1 VLLLLVCLHI
11 AALDAPLVAL
21 PLQRVVHRDGL
32 RSVAAFRPEADLGI
46 GLFFAERN
54 RIDADIHGLHVDFF
68 GDVFDDALFHRL
80 GRVDVFRAARE
91 TQRGEADWAE
101 FHVPIIPAARKALDC
116 RNKGTMTDPQ
126 MMTLALAIIIPLS
139 MLLYSNSRITEA
151 KETLRAEMVALRETL
166 RAEMSTTKETLRAE
180 IAAGFA
186 RMSSEIL
193 SLKADLKIHELE
205 HHHK

>member
-1 VLLLLVCLHI
+1 
-11 AALDAPLVAL
+11 
-21 PLQRVVHRDGL
+21 
-32 RSVAAFRPEADLGI
+32 
-46 GLFFAERN
+46 
-54 RIDADIHGLHVDFF
+54 
-68 GDVFDDALFHRL
+68 
-80 GRVDVFRAARE
+80 
-91 TQRGEADWAE
+91 
-101 FHVPIIPAARKALDC
+101 
-116 RNKGTMTDPQ
+116 MTDPQ